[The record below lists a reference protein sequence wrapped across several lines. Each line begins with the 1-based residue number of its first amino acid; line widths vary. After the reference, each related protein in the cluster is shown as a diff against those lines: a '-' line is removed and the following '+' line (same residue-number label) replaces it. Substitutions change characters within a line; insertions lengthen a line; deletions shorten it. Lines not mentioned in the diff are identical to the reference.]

1 MNRYLSLLTTVSV
14 FAASAAIS
22 QEVTYIQIE
31 AQPTLNE
38 AQFRAQ
44 AYSGALP
51 QVNGFAL
58 GSGWYA
64 VALGPFDREQAELLR
79 REYLRTGQI
88 PRDAYI
94 TDGREY
100 QQQYWPVGAV
110 TGPLTEPVVTG
121 EPPAPVVEV
130 APLDTP
136 PVVDTAIP
144 EPAAEL
150 PSLPDVAPVFIEETP
165 YEARASESLL
175 TAEQRNML
183 QVALKWAGF
192 YSGRIDGAY
201 GQGTRASMAN
211 WQAANGFEP
220 TGILTTFQREEL
232 LAQYNAVFDG
242 LGFETVSDSEAG
254 IQIDLPMAAL
264 KFDGYSAPFARY
276 LASGDLPVQ
285 VHLISEPGDAATLG
299 GLYEIMQTLQ
309 IIPLDGPRKLS
320 RNGFMIEGSND
331 EVVSYTEVSLQG
343 NEIKGFTLVW
353 PAGDEGRRTRV
364 IERLSGSFTR
374 IPGVLSGAMNLDV
387 QQSLDMVAGLDV
399 RKPSFSRSGMWADG
413 AGRVVTLADGLDTCA
428 SILLESEHEATL
440 AAVDA
445 ATGLALLTPKDA
457 LSPMA
462 QPLLQKSLPRLQ
474 TEIAVAG
481 YSFGG
486 QLGAPSVTFGT
497 IEDMQ
502 DLSGDS
508 TRMRLSAH
516 TTDSDF
522 GGPVLDMSGAVIGL
536 LTPQKDTT
544 RALPEDV
551 RFAIKESGLE
561 AFLASQGIAAG
572 TTSDVGRMEA
582 EDLRHAASDLTTLVE
597 CWK

>member
-1 MNRYLSLLTTVSV
+1 
-14 FAASAAIS
+14 
-22 QEVTYIQIE
+22 
-31 AQPTLNE
+31 
-38 AQFRAQ
+38 
-44 AYSGALP
+44 
-51 QVNGFAL
+51 
-58 GSGWYA
+58 
-64 VALGPFDREQAELLR
+64 
-79 REYLRTGQI
+79 
-88 PRDAYI
+88 
-94 TDGREY
+94 
-100 QQQYWPVGAV
+100 
-110 TGPLTEPVVTG
+110 
-121 EPPAPVVEV
+121 
-130 APLDTP
+130 
-136 PVVDTAIP
+136 
-144 EPAAEL
+144 
-150 PSLPDVAPVFIEETP
+150 
-165 YEARASESLL
+165 
-175 TAEQRNML
+175 ML

-561 AFLASQGIAAG
+561 AFLAAQGIAAG

>member
-14 FAASAAIS
+14 FAASAAIA
-22 QEVTYIQIE
+22 QEVAYIQIE

-44 AYSGALP
+44 AYAGALP
-51 QVNGFAL
+51 QVSGYAL

-64 VALGPFDREQAELLR
+64 ITLGPFDRDQAELLR
-79 REYLRTGQI
+79 REYLRSGQI

-110 TGPLTEPVVTG
+110 TAPLAEPPVTG

-130 APLDTP
+130 TPLDEP
-136 PVVDTAIP
+136 PVVDTASP
-144 EPAAEL
+144 EPVAEL
-150 PSLPDVAPVFIEETP
+150 PPLPDVAPVFIEETP

-175 TAEQRNML
+175 TADERYML

-192 YSGRIDGAY
+192 YDGRIDGAY

-220 TGILTTFQREEL
+220 TGILTTFQRSEL
-232 LAQYNAVFDG
+232 LAKYNAVFDG
-242 LGFETVSDSEAG
+242 LGFETVADSEAG
-254 IQIDLPMAAL
+254 IQIELPMAAL
-264 KFDGYSAPFARY
+264 KFDGYTAPFARY
-276 LASGDLPVQ
+276 MPSGDLPVQ

-309 IIPLDGPRKLS
+309 IIPLDGARKLT
-320 RNGFMIEGSND
+320 RTGFVIEGAND
-331 EVVSYTEVSLQG
+331 EIVSYTEVSLVDNQ
-343 NEIKGFTLVW
+343 IKGYTLVW

-364 IERLSGSFTR
+364 IDRMSASFTR
-374 IPGVLSGAMNLDV
+374 IPGLLSGGADLDV
-387 QQSLDMVAGLDV
+387 QQSIDMVAGLDV
-399 RKPSFSRSGMWADG
+399 RKPSFTRSGMWADG
-413 AGRVVTLADGLDTCA
+413 AGRVLTLAEGLDTCS
-428 SILLESEHEATL
+428 SILLESEHEATV

-445 ATGLALLTPKDA
+445 SGLALLAPKDA
-457 LSPMA
+457 LAPLA
-462 QPLLQKSLPRLQ
+462 QPLLQKSMPRLQ

-497 IEDMQ
+497 VEDMQ
-502 DLSGDS
+502 DLSGDN

-516 TTDSDF
+516 TTDADF

-536 LTPQKDTT
+536 LAPQKDSS
-544 RALPEDV
+544 RALPDDV
-551 RFAIKESGLE
+551 RFAIKEGGLE
-561 AFLASQGIAAG
+561 AFLATQGITAG
-572 TTSDVGRMEA
+572 TTTDVGRMEA